1 MGVILSIEAS
11 QYQLVHILQL
21 WYDLTMIQ
29 LKTMMNCIDNSGAA
43 VVECV
48 KVMRMKRHAKIGDR
62 VIVVVQK
69 QRNFSESGPGAS
81 VSTSAANKVR
91 RGDIRHAVVVR
102 TAKKLQRPDG
112 SVVKF
117 DDNACVLINKAGEPI
132 GTRLNGVVGVEL
144 RKMKW
149 SKILSLAPMHL

>member
-1 MGVILSIEAS
+1 MGSIEAS

-69 QRNFSESGPGAS
+69 QRNFSESTRSQCLNISSQQGPKRGYQTCGCGQDGQEAS
-81 VSTSAANKVR
+81 KTRWKCCEVR
-91 RGDIRHAVVVR
+91 
-102 TAKKLQRPDG
+102 
-112 SVVKF
+112 
-117 DDNACVLINKAGEPI
+117 
-132 GTRLNGVVGVEL
+132 
-144 RKMKW
+144 
-149 SKILSLAPMHL
+149 

>member
-1 MGVILSIEAS
+1 MGSIEAS

-117 DDNACVLINKAGEPI
+117 DDNACVLIKASI
-132 GTRLNGVVGVEL
+132 VTDRDTV
-144 RKMKW
+144 K
-149 SKILSLAPMHL
+149 